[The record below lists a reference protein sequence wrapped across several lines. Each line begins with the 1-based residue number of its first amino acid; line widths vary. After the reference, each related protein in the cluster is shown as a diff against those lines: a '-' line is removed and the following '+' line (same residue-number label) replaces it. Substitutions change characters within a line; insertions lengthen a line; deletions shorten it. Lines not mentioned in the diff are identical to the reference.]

1 MRDLN
6 FRRKSENLHLKRRK
20 KIVNSIKDWN
30 LNDEQVKVEMECP
43 ISIYS
48 NSNWIVN
55 QKQKRARKDRHD
67 NKIKLK
73 KFSED

>member
-6 FRRKSENLHLKRRK
+6 FRRKSEKLHLKHRK
-20 KIVNSIKDWN
+20 MIVNSIKDWN

-43 ISIYS
+43 VSIYS
-48 NSNWIVN
+48 NSNWIIN
-55 QKQKRARKDRHD
+55 QKQKRSRKDRRE

-73 KFSED
+73 KILEY